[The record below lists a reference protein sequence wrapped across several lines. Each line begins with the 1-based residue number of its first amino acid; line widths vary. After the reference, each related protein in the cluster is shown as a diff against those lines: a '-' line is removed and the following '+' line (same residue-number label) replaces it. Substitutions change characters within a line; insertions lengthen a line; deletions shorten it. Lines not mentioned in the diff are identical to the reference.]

1 MVLKPWRSA
10 LASLSKREMGTL
22 FKARWSVLVVL
33 ALAGHA
39 QAEEKA
45 QVKVI
50 KYPELART
58 VKQLKGKVIVIDF
71 WAEW

>member
-1 MVLKPWRSA
+1 
-10 LASLSKREMGTL
+10 MGTL